1 MAFLT
6 VQQTV
11 WDPLLFSVFVVV
23 VVNHSS
29 LTRVLKVQL
38 PGLNKYSQSALEN
51 DVVMNSGFG
60 NSTPQMFIKHLLC
73 AWHCDRSLSLLFSH

>member
-11 WDPLLFSVFVVV
+11 WDPLLFSVFVV

-51 DVVMNSGFG
+51 DIVMNSGFG